1 MKMTQQMAHSIK
13 FWLLFTRHLFPIVNV
28 YTRLQ
33 VCVRSVYNLY
43 I

>member
-1 MKMTQQMAHSIK
+1 MMQQMAHSIK
-13 FWLLFTRHLFPIVNV
+13 FWLLFAHHLFSIVNV

-33 VCVRSVYNLY
+33 ECVRSVYNLY